1 MPVNAGR
8 EASVSVILPTY
19 REGKNLEEV
28 VTRIFRSLDGEGL
41 KGECIVVDDDSGD
54 DTGSVCGK
62 LAEKH
67 DLRLIVRK
75 GERGLSTA
83 VIRGL
88 REARGELLVVMDADL
103 SHPPEK
109 IPEMVRLV
117 GKGADFVLG
126 SRYVDG
132 GEIEESWGFCRRLNS
147 RVATLLARFLTTLK
161 DPMSG
166 FFCMPKR
173 VFAACGELSPLG
185 YKIAL
190 EILVKSGARNVVEV
204 PIFFSRRKH
213 GESKMNL
220 KEQLLYI
227 RHLFRLYRFRYPAI
241 VQLVLF
247 LLVGF
252 SGFIVDTFFYFSLQ
266 LALGVSHLA
275 ARAASFVLAASWNWY
290 CNRRFTFL
298 QAHQTDGLAQW
309 SKFLIMSSVSFV
321 LNWGSY
327 GLLTTTVPFF
337 VEHRYPAFIAGVLIG
352 TVSNFTFSKYIVFK
366 EPAGAGLPR

>member
-1 MPVNAGR
+1 MPVNDGR
-8 EASVSVILPTY
+8 EALVSVILPTY
-19 REGKNLEEV
+19 KEGKNLEEA
-28 VTRIFRSLDGEGL
+28 VTRIFRSLEGEGL
-41 KGECIVVDDDSGD
+41 KGECIIVDDDSGD
-54 DTGSVCGK
+54 DTESVCGK

-67 DLRLIVRK
+67 DLRPIVRK

-88 REARGELLVVMDADL
+88 REARGEVLVVMDADL

-117 GKGADFVLG
+117 GSGADFVLG

-132 GEIEESWGFCRRLNS
+132 GEIEEDWGFYRKLNS
-147 RVATLLARFLTTLK
+147 RVATLLACLLTPLK

-166 FFCMPKR
+166 FFCVPKR
-173 VFAACGELSPLG
+173 TFAACRELSPLG

-190 EILVKSGARNVVEV
+190 EILVKSGARKVVEI

-241 VQLVLF
+241 AQLLLF

-252 SGFIVDTFFYFSLQ
+252 SGFLIDTFFYFSLQ

-290 CNRRFTFL
+290 CNRKITFL
-298 QAHQTDGLAQW
+298 QAGRPNGLAQW
-309 SKFLIMSSVSFV
+309 TQFLVMSSISFV

-327 GLLTTTVPFF
+327 CFLTVSVPYF
-337 VEHRYPAFIAGVLIG
+337 VERRYPAFIVGILIG